1 MRLVNP
7 TIKYK
12 ESYLNLVKAA
22 KDNGDISE
30 MGNAY
35 RVGEN
40 FDVMIKRLKN
50 RSKGKNISKLD
61 VPSSMK
67 WIIKNGEVVGTID
80 LRHILNK
87 SYFERLGH
95 VAYYIH
101 PQKRNKGYAT
111 KALSLAIK
119 WYKKMPINKILITC
133 YSDNEASKKV
143 ILNNGGVFEKSTQD
157 KNSNKIIDRYLI
169 DISDKIF
176 PRVAWLTTN
185 RSCNC
190 KCAWCYANDYKGKK
204 DTMDYNLAK
213 KYIKELP
220 NIGVRKVILIGGEPT
235 IYKDITK
242 IIRMLSN
249 ERITVSMASNGIK
262 FSDYKFA
269 KSLVFAGLNNIN
281 ISLKGTSEEEYL
293 QSTKVFGLQ
302 KAIEGYHNLKKLG
315 ANVSIS
321 YVLCSK
327 DTNKIDELLTLIEN
341 NQLDN
346 ISFQFYKPS
355 IFTNDYNAPTID
367 DLVSICSYVYD
378 TFENKNIKY
387 SIEMSLPLCHLPDD
401 LLNNLINK
409 NRISTCCHIGKGKGI
424 IFDTNFN
431 ILPCNHFLNISL
443 NKEPIKLKQI
453 VEFWNSEI
461 SQNFRK
467 KINTYPKEQCSE
479 CDKWLICGGGCFL
492 RWLSS
497 NQPKQ

>member
-1 MRLVNP
+1 MKLVNP

-12 ESYLNLVKAA
+12 ETYLNLIKAA
-22 KDNGDISE
+22 QKNGDINE

-35 RVGEN
+35 RENEN
-40 FDVMIKRLKN
+40 FDDMLKRLKD
-50 RSKGKNISKLD
+50 RARGKNISKLD

-67 WIIKNGEVVGTID
+67 WVIENNEVVGTID

-101 PQKRNKGYAT
+101 PKKRKKGYAT
-111 KALSLAIK
+111 KALNLAIK

-143 ILNNGGVFEKSTQD
+143 ILNNGGVLEKTVQD
-157 KNSNKIIDRYLI
+157 KQSGKTINRYLI

-204 DTMDYNLAK
+204 ATMDYNLAK

-220 NIGVRKVILIGGEPT
+220 KIGVRKVILIGGEPT
-235 IYKDITK
+235 IYKEITK
-242 IIRMLSN
+242 IIKKLAD

-269 KSLVFAGLNNIN
+269 ESLVSAGLKNVN
-281 ISLKGTSEEEYL
+281 ISLKGTNEEEYL
-293 QSTKVFGLQ
+293 KSTLVYGLK
-302 KAIEGYHNLKKLG
+302 KAIKGYHNLKKLG
-315 ANVSIS
+315 ANVSLS
-321 YVLCSK
+321 YVLC
-327 DTNKIDELLTLIEN
+327 TNDKTKIDELLNLIEKN
-341 NQLDN
+341 KLNN

-355 IFTNDYNAPTID
+355 IFTNDYNTPTID

-378 TFENKNIKY
+378 KFENRNINY

-401 LLNNLINK
+401 LLNNLIKK
-409 NRISTCCHIGKGKGI
+409 NRISTCCNISKGKGLV
-424 IFDTNFN
+424 FDTNFN

-443 NKEPIKLKQI
+443 NTNPIKPNQI
-453 VEFWNSEI
+453 VDFWNSAIPSE
-461 SQNFRK
+461 FRK
-467 KINTYPKEQCSE
+467 KVNTYPNDKCRK
-479 CDKWLICGGGCFL
+479 CDKWKICGGGCFL
-492 RWLSS
+492 RLIS
-497 NQPKQ
+497 PKNERG

>member
-1 MRLVNP
+1 MKLVNP

-12 ESYLNLVKAA
+12 DSYLNLVKAA
-22 KDNGDISE
+22 KQNGDISE

-35 RVGEN
+35 REN
-40 FDVMIKRLKN
+40 ESFDAMIKRLKD
-50 RSKGKNISKLD
+50 RAKGKNISGFD
-61 VPSSMK
+61 VPSSIK
-67 WIIKNGEVVGTID
+67 WIIDDDEVVGTID
-80 LRHILNK
+80 LRHLLNK
-87 SYFERLGH
+87 NYFERLGH
-95 VAYYIH
+95 IAYYIH
-101 PQKRNKGYAT
+101 PQKRRRGYAT

-143 ILNNGGVFEKSTQD
+143 ILNNGGVFEKSIQD
-157 KNSNKIIDRYLI
+157 RKSNKIINRYLI

-176 PRVAWLTTN
+176 PRVAWFTTN

-190 KCAWCYANDYKGKK
+190 KCAWCYANDYRGKK

-242 IIRMLSN
+242 MIKMLN
-249 ERITVSMASNGIK
+249 KEHIMISMASNGIK

-269 KSLVFAGLNNIN
+269 KLLVSAGLNNIN

-293 QSTKVFGLQ
+293 ESTKVYGLQ

-315 ANVSIS
+315 ANVSLS
-321 YVLCSK
+321 YVLCSN
-327 DTNKIDELLTLIEN
+327 DTKKIDELLTLIEKYK
-341 NQLDN
+341 LDD

-355 IFTNDYNAPTID
+355 IFTKDDNVPTID
-367 DLVSICSYVYD
+367 ELASICSYVYD
-378 TFENKNIKY
+378 KFENKNIKY
-387 SIEMSLPLCHLPDD
+387 SIEMSLPLCHLPKN
-401 LLNNLINK
+401 LLNNLIKK

-424 IFDTNFN
+424 VFDTNFN

-443 NKEPIKLKQI
+443 NKKIIQPKEI
-453 VEFWNSEI
+453 VDFWNSEI
-461 SQNFRK
+461 AQNFRK
-467 KINTYPKEQCSE
+467 KVNTYPTNKCSK
-479 CDKWLICGGGCFL
+479 CDKWSICGGGCLL
-492 RWLSS
+492 RWLSP
-497 NQPKQ
+497 NKLK